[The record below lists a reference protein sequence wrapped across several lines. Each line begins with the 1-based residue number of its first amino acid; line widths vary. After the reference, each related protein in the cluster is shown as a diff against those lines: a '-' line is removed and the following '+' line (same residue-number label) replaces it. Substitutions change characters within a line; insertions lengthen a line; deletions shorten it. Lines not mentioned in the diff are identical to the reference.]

1 MEQLAAWQSLAAT
14 TVLYEAPHRLPEVLK
29 DILAVWGE
37 RPLVLARELTKVHEE
52 FYRGTITGA
61 IALLEEQP
69 PRGEYCLVIGGA
81 LPKAE
86 KENDEAS
93 SMSAAEK
100 EARALLETKKLL
112 DRGLAKK
119 EALAEAAKICGL
131 PKRQLYNAWEAQ
143 CSRARWEEEER
154 D

>member
-1 MEQLAAWQSLAAT
+1 M
-14 TVLYEAPHRLPEVLK
+14 
-29 DILAVWGE
+29 
-37 RPLVLARELTKVHEE
+37 
-52 FYRGTITGA
+52 
-61 IALLEEQP
+61 
-69 PRGEYCLVIGGA
+69 VIGGA

-86 KENDEAS
+86 KENNEAP

-143 CSRARWEEEER
+143 RSRARSEEEER